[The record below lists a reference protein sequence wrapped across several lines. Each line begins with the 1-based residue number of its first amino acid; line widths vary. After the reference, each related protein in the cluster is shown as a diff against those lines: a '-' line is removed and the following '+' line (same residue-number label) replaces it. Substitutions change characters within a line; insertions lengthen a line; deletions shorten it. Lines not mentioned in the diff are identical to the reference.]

1 ICATLPTQ
9 DRTRSFQNGMR
20 LGASHDTVGATGA
33 AVTELSHQPDSHA
46 PCHESNTGYFL
57 DLNSF
62 ALAAGMDRGTMVR
75 LSNGT
80 S

>member
-1 ICATLPTQ
+1 CATLPTQ
-9 DRTRSFQNGMR
+9 DRTRSVQNGMR
-20 LGASHDTVGATGA
+20 AERRTSTVGATGA

>member
-1 ICATLPTQ
+1 PTAFGQKPVSSILRTVYNAEHSNVATQ
-9 DRTRSFQNGMR
+9 SI
-20 LGASHDTVGATGA
+20 GA